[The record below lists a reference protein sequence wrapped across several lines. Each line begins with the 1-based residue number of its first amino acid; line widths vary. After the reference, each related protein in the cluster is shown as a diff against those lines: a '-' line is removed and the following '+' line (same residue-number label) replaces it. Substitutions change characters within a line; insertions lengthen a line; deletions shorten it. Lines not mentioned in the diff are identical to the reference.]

1 MPERSL
7 VYSMCEMTRWA
18 VISSGPREESVLGRT
33 RQERTAKYTRVDKCA
48 NVCLLRFEVE
58 GASPTFY
65 FYGRKR
71 NKEWILRLPPQ
82 QAELF
87 SGKPALISHADLS
100 SDRDR

>member
-1 MPERSL
+1 
-7 VYSMCEMTRWA
+7 MCE
-18 VISSGPREESVLGRT
+18 
-33 RQERTAKYTRVDKCA
+33 
-48 NVCLLRFEVE
+48 CLLAAVEVE
-58 GASPTFY
+58 GGRITDFY